1 LWRLKLG
8 VNSFF
13 SSGEQEVAMA
23 ASNAVS
29 KRMDPEMVE
38 HDATPL
44 GKGRLREVVA
54 GDTEVNRFHNRE
66 DLSPEAMSRALAEL
80 KETVE
85 SLEERVAAAEVGSA
99 SIAGTAKGLG
109 KTMLSMGDS
118 LAKRISNVE
127 EAAEAAAETA
137 AEAAKAAAEMAAAA
151 AQPAAQPQPQPA
163 LFAAAAARPAKNRR
177 FQMVLGVGAAV
188 VIAAAAGFF
197 LRPHASPTSAPPTQ
211 ALYSP
216 DAPAPHS

>member
-54 GDTEVNRFHNRE
+54 GDGEVNRFHNRE

-127 EAAEAAAETA
+127 EAAAAAAETA

-151 AQPAAQPQPQPA
+151 AQPATQPQPA

-177 FQMVLGVGAAV
+177 FQMFLGVGAAV